1 MLLAAILVPFTC
13 ALILFGYFFD
23 RFAGAQDTPELASAM
38 HQMNQAKIIPFPEPQ
53 PEKRKSLAA
62 GA

>member
-1 MLLAAILVPFTC
+1 MLLVATLSPFVC

-23 RFAGAQDTPELASAM
+23 RFAGEQDTPKLANAM

-53 PEKRKSLAA
+53 PENRKSLAA